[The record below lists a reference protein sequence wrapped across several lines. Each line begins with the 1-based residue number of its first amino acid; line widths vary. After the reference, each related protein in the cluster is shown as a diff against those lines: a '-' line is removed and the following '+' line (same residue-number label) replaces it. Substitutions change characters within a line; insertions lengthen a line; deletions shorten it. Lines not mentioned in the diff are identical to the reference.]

1 MTSRHR
7 QPVIRFRV
15 PHQGFVDE
23 LREAA
28 RALGESPS
36 QFIRRAIADR
46 ISQVQD
52 QESADDS

>member
-1 MTSRHR
+1 MTSRQR

-15 PHQGFVDE
+15 PHQGFVSE

-28 RALGESPS
+28 RTLGESPS

-46 ISQVQD
+46 ISLA
-52 QESADDS
+52 EHKENS